1 MNITAITIL
10 LKQDRDDIKLSSFLA
25 CFCVGLGCSWYH
37 IGMRPADGADDEITS
52 LDNYPDPLG
61 DEHLASDPAWDD
73 PRALE
78 NALHWRTGDVSR
90 KCAMTRS
97 SRAPTDVDDGTLGA
111 RSSVMHDRRQA
122 GMLDGVSIRTRREC
136 GATSIFTLAAKAR
149 LSPENAASIGETMR
163 ALHPHLLCPMQ
174 RLSDARVTKALS
186 ARECEVLYWSA
197 MGKTSWAISKILNVS
212 ERTINFHIANSI
224 DKLNAAN
231 RSHAVVK
238 AVQIGAISV

>member
-1 MNITAITIL
+1 MNINAISIL
-10 LKQDRDDIKLSSFLA
+10 LRQERDDIKISSFLA
-25 CFCVGLGCSWYH
+25 CFCVSLGCSWYQ
-37 IGMRPADGADDEITS
+37 IGLRSKDGTDEEITR
-52 LDNYPDPLG
+52 LDNLPEPFG
-61 DEHLASDPAWDD
+61 DEQLAADPAWDD

-78 NALHWRTGDVSR
+78 GAWHWRSDAVSR
-90 KCAMTRS
+90 DCDIAFTS
-97 SRAPTDVDDGTLGA
+97 LAPSGPQNHEPLA
-111 RSSVMHDRRQA
+111 QERRRA
-122 GMLDGVSIRTRREC
+122 GMLDGVSIRSLREC
-136 GATSIFTLAAKAR
+136 GATSIFTLAADTY
-149 LSPENAASIGETMR
+149 LSRNNAASIAGTMR
-163 ALHPHLLCPMQ
+163 ALHPHLLDPMQ
-174 RLSDARVTKALS
+174 RLSEARVTKTLS